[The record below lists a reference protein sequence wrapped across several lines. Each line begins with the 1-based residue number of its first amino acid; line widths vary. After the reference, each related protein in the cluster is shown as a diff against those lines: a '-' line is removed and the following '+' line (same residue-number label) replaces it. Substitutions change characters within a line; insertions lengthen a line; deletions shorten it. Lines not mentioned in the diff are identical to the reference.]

1 MEFSE
6 VITAR
11 DLVFPPSLGHYIG
24 KRSLP
29 AIPQQCTN
37 ITFLADDLVEYDEFF
52 TLTLSTQDPGVVL
65 MPASATVVILN
76 NDCEATV
83 LYS

>member
-1 MEFSE
+1 MFQPDEGSGINDK
-6 VITAR
+6 VR
-11 DLVFPPSLGHYIG
+11 RR
-24 KRSLP
+24 RSLS
-29 AIPQQCTN
+29 QQCTS

-65 MPASATVVILN
+65 MPANATVVILN
-76 NDCEATV
+76 NDCESTV